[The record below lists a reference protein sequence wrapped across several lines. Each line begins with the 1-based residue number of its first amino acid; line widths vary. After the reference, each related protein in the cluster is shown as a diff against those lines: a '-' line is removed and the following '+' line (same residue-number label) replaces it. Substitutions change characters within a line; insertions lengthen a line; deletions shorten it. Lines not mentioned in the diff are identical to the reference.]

1 MKASVVV
8 PVYNEAA
15 NLPVLYQRLAQVL
28 GELGL
33 DWELI
38 LVNDCSRDDSWQV
51 IRDLHARDARV
62 KGLSLSRNFG
72 QQSAIAAGLRHAT
85 GDVVVV
91 MDADLQDPP
100 ELVPELLRKLS
111 EGHDVAYAIK
121 RSRREPLLRGILF
134 GLFYAIQTRLA
145 EPKMPAG
152 AGTFCAMTRRVV
164 DVLNRMGEHSR
175 YLSGLRAYAG
185 FQQVGVEFD
194 RPERHSGKPQ
204 QSFGKLLR
212 MGLDA
217 IFAYSYIPARL
228 ASILGLA
235 TAAVALGV
243 TIWVLYGKLVA
254 GTAILGWASTMVS
267 HLFIGA
273 VQLICIG
280 ILGEYVARIYEE
292 VRRRPLYIVAEAV
305 GLTSEEN
312 AFPNS
317 EGRTLTNPEGSTFP
331 GH

>member
-1 MKASVVV
+1 MKISVVV

-15 NLPVLYQRLAQVL
+15 NLPVLYERLVAAFQGL
-28 GELGL
+28 GS

-38 LVNDCSRDDSWQV
+38 LVNDCSRDESWHV
-51 IRDLHARDARV
+51 IRQLHAQDARV

-72 QQSAIAAGLRHAT
+72 QQSAIAAGLRYAT
-85 GDVVVV
+85 GDVAVV

-100 ELVPELLRKLS
+100 ELVPELLSKLN
-111 EGHDVAYAIK
+111 EGYDVAYAVK
-121 RSRREPLLRGILF
+121 RSRREPLLRGALF
-134 GLFYAIQTRLA
+134 ALFYAIQTRLA
-145 EPKMPAG
+145 EPKMPRG

-212 MGLDA
+212 IGLDA
-217 IFAYSYIPARL
+217 IFAYSYVPARL
-228 ASILGLA
+228 ASILGLV

-243 TIWVLYGKLVA
+243 TVWVLYGKLVA

-292 VRRRPLYIVAEAV
+292 VRRRPLYVVAEAV
-305 GLTSEEN
+305 GL
-312 AFPNS
+312 P
-317 EGRTLTNPEGSTFP
+317 PEGQRNPCDNDAHPQSC
-331 GH
+331 

>member
-1 MKASVVV
+1 MRTSVVV

-15 NLPVLYQRLAQVL
+15 NLPVLYERLAETL
-28 GELGL
+28 NAMGHE
-33 DWELI
+33 WELV
-38 LVNDCSRDDSWQV
+38 LVNDCSRDDSWEV
-51 IRDLHARDARV
+51 IRKLHDKDPRV

-72 QQSAIAAGLRHAT
+72 QQPAIAAGLHHAT
-85 GDVVVV
+85 GDAVVV

-100 ELVPELLRKLS
+100 ELLPTLLAKLG
-111 EGHDVAYAIK
+111 EGYDVVYAVK
-121 RSRREPLLRGILF
+121 RSRREPLLRAALF
-134 GLFYAIQTRLA
+134 GLFYEVQTRLA
-145 EPKMPAG
+145 QPKMPRG

-164 DVLNRMGEHSR
+164 GVLNRMGEHSR

-185 FQQVGVEFD
+185 FRQVGVEFD

-212 MGLDA
+212 TGLDA
-217 IFAYSYIPARL
+217 IFAYSYVPARL

-243 TIWVLYGKLVA
+243 SVWVLYGKWVA
-254 GTAILGWASTMVS
+254 HTAIPGWASTMVS

-273 VQLICIG
+273 VQLVCIG

-292 VRRRPLYIVAEAV
+292 VRRRPLYVVAETLGIHPTQAPY
-305 GLTSEEN
+305 GDALTKDEL
-312 AFPNS
+312 
-317 EGRTLTNPEGSTFP
+317 G
-331 GH
+331 

>member
-1 MKASVVV
+1 MRTSVVV

-15 NLPVLYQRLAQVL
+15 NLPVLYERLAETL
-28 GELGL
+28 NAMGHE
-33 DWELI
+33 WELV
-38 LVNDCSRDDSWQV
+38 LVNDCSRDDSWEV
-51 IRDLHARDARV
+51 IRKLHDKDPRV

-72 QQSAIAAGLRHAT
+72 QQPAIAAGLHHAT
-85 GDVVVV
+85 GDAVVV

-100 ELVPELLRKLS
+100 ELLPTLLAKLG
-111 EGHDVAYAIK
+111 EGYDVVYAVK
-121 RSRREPLLRGILF
+121 RSRREPLLRAALF
-134 GLFYAIQTRLA
+134 GLFYEVQTRLA
-145 EPKMPAG
+145 EPKMPRG

-164 DVLNRMGEHSR
+164 GVLNRMGEHSR

-185 FQQVGVEFD
+185 FRQVGVEFD

-212 MGLDA
+212 TGLDA
-217 IFAYSYIPARL
+217 IFAYSYVPARL

-243 TIWVLYGKLVA
+243 SVWVLYGKWVA
-254 GTAILGWASTMVS
+254 HTAIPGWASTMVS

-273 VQLICIG
+273 VQLVCIG

-292 VRRRPLYIVAEAV
+292 VRRRPLYVVAETLGIHPTQAPY
-305 GLTSEEN
+305 GDALTKDEL
-312 AFPNS
+312 
-317 EGRTLTNPEGSTFP
+317 G
-331 GH
+331 